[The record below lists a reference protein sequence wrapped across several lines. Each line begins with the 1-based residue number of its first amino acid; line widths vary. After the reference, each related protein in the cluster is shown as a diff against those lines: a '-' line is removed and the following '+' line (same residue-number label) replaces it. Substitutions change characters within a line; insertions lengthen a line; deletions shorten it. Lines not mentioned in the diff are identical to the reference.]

1 MKSIFVHGKH
11 SANRERP
18 CTDVPVA
25 HTRLDKTSRAVTEQ
39 KKKKNVFLKNS
50 QNSFKGTS
58 FFAPKFLPKGFDTK
72 SVEILY
78 SKQYVQ

>member
-39 KKKKNVFLKNS
+39 KKKKMFFLKIPKTVL
-50 QNSFKGTS
+50 KGQAS
-58 FFAPKFLPKGFDTK
+58 LRPNFCPRAL
-72 SVEILY
+72 IRN
-78 SKQYVQ
+78 Q